1 MGSTNYFEAFIGVA
15 DDCPA
20 EAGTVPP
27 ERGEQPSVALRTY
40 RMIASAPYHHTSD
53 DVIFGVTA
61 DRQGLPE
68 AERPAA
74 RAAFFA
80 KPQACLRAS
89 DLGRRYG
96 WGIHSDEQG
105 RVAIYGVE
113 TEEYRRLA
121 AGESLAGEAGAV
133 TVITRAMRSKR
144 AR

>member
-1 MGSTNYFEAFIGVA
+1 MGSTNYFETFITVA

-20 EAGTVPP
+20 QVGTGRPGGV
-27 ERGEQPSVALRTY
+27 ERLSGARPRFSMTA
-40 RMIASAPYHHTSD
+40 AAPFRHTSD
-53 DVIFGVTA
+53 AVIFGVTA
-61 DRQGLPE
+61 ERQGIPK

-96 WGIHSDEQG
+96 WGIHSDAHG
-105 RVAIYGVE
+105 RVALYGVE